1 MLQAHQFHR
10 LHSVAP
16 PFSDGSFV
24 LSEYI
29 PCWNANIR
37 YKQMYIRSVSICS
50 KLQVIEL
57 YYTFVTKN
65 GVLEIGSLIM
75 IERS

>member
-1 MLQAHQFHR
+1 
-10 LHSVAP
+10 
-16 PFSDGSFV
+16 
-24 LSEYI
+24 
-29 PCWNANIR
+29 
-37 YKQMYIRSVSICS
+37 MYIRSVSICS